1 VNYQE
6 TVPHIDDGKQKFEN
20 TAKEMA
26 GSGVNL
32 PASR

>member
-6 TVPHIDDGKQKFEN
+6 TVPHIHDGKQKFKN
-20 TAKEMA
+20 TPKEMA

-32 PASR
+32 PA